1 MTASRCP
8 GELCAGSPQASSLPL
23 GGTGRRPKGAPLNA
37 EPRLARVA
45 AAIADPTRARVLARL
60 LDGRLHTAG
69 ELATHAGV
77 SAATMSAHLKLLVD
91 EGLAKVRPQGRHRY
105 FGLADGDVA
114 HALEALLRVADGRD
128 AGPAADLKRWQKPA
142 MRGLRH
148 ARSCYGH
155 LAGELGVQW
164 REALLAK
171 GWVVA
176 GPDGRYDIAPAGRV
190 ALGDL
195 MPDAATS
202 GTRQLY
208 DCVDWSE
215 RRDHFAGPLAV
226 AWLEALLMKGWLQR
240 LPDSRALRVTPPGLL
255 ALAPWL
261 SW

>member
-1 MTASRCP
+1 VRA
-8 GELCAGSPQASSLPL
+8 
-23 GGTGRRPKGAPLNA
+23 A

-77 SAATMSAHLKLLVD
+77 TAATMSAHLKLLVD
-91 EGLAKVRPQGRHRY
+91 EGLARVRPQGRHRY

-128 AGPAADLKRWQKPA
+128 AEPAADLRRWQKPG

-176 GPDGRYDIAPAGRV
+176 APDGRYELSAAGQEALAELMPEDGTPTGRV
-190 ALGDL
+190 
-195 MPDAATS
+195 
-202 GTRQLY
+202 LY

-226 AWLEALLMKGWLQR
+226 AWLEAMVDKGWLKRVADTRELR
-240 LPDSRALRVTPPGLL
+240 LMPPGRPALL
-255 ALAPWL
+255 EGLMDGLPR
-261 SW
+261 

>member
-1 MTASRCP
+1 MT
-8 GELCAGSPQASSLPL
+8 Q
-23 GGTGRRPKGAPLNA
+23 A

-69 ELATHAGV
+69 ELAAHAGV
-77 SAATMSAHLKLLVD
+77 TAATMSAHLKLLVD
-91 EGLAKVRPQGRHRY
+91 EGLARVRPQGRHRY

-128 AGPAADLKRWQKPA
+128 AGPAADLKRWQKPE

-155 LAGELGVQW
+155 LAGELGLQW
-164 REALLAK
+164 RETLLAR
-171 GWVVA
+171 GWVKA
-176 GPDGRYDIAPAGRV
+176 APDGRYELSDAGRETLA
-190 ALGDL
+190 ALTPEGFVEK
-195 MPDAATS
+195 
-202 GTRQLY
+202 GRVLY

-226 AWLEALLMKGWLQR
+226 AWLDAMVDKGWVR
-240 LPDSRALRVTPPGLL
+240 RVADSRALKLTPPGKRALL
-255 ALAPWL
+255 EGLLDA
-261 SW
+261 

>member
-1 MTASRCP
+1 MS
-8 GELCAGSPQASSLPL
+8 
-23 GGTGRRPKGAPLNA
+23 A

-69 ELATHAGV
+69 ELAAHAGV

-91 EGLAKVRPQGRHRY
+91 EGLARMRPQGRHRY

-114 HALEALLRVADGRD
+114 HALEALLRVADSRD
-128 AGPAADLKRWQKPA
+128 AGEPAVDLRRWQRPE

-164 REALLAK
+164 REALLAR
-171 GWVVA
+171 GWVSASPQGRYEVSEAGREALAELTPEGVA
-176 GPDGRYDIAPAGRV
+176 GKGRA
-190 ALGDL
+190 
-195 MPDAATS
+195 
-202 GTRQLY
+202 LY

-226 AWLEALLMKGWLQR
+226 AWLEAMIQRGWMQR
-240 LPDSRALRVTPPGLL
+240 VPGSRELRLTPPGRV
-255 ALAPWL
+255 AL
-261 SW
+261 SSRFKV

>member
-1 MTASRCP
+1 MS
-8 GELCAGSPQASSLPL
+8 
-23 GGTGRRPKGAPLNA
+23 A

-45 AAIADPTRARVLARL
+45 AAIADPTRARTLARL

-69 ELATHAGV
+69 ELAAHAGV
-77 SAATMSAHLKLLVD
+77 GAATMSAHLKLLVD
-91 EGLAKVRPQGRHRY
+91 EGLARVRPQGRHRY

-128 AGPAADLKRWQKPA
+128 AGPAADLKRWQKPE

-155 LAGELGVQW
+155 LAGELGVRW

-171 GWVVA
+171 GWVTA
-176 GPDGRYDIAPAGRV
+176 APDGRYDLSATGRD
-190 ALGDL
+190 AL
-195 MPDAATS
+195 AALTPE
-202 GTRQLY
+202 GFATTGRPLY

-226 AWLEALLMKGWLQR
+226 AWLEAMVAQGWLRRQG
-240 LPDSRALRVTPPGLL
+240 DSRELQLTPVGRVCLLDGL
-255 ALAPWL
+255 AA
-261 SW
+261 

>member
-1 MTASRCP
+1 MSA
-8 GELCAGSPQASSLPL
+8 Q
-23 GGTGRRPKGAPLNA
+23 
-37 EPRLARVA
+37 PRLARVA

-69 ELATHAGV
+69 ELAAHAGV
-77 SAATMSAHLKLLVD
+77 TAPTMSAHLKLLVD
-91 EGLAKVRPQGRHRY
+91 EGLARVRQQGRHRY

-114 HALEALLRVADGRD
+114 HALEALLRVADGR
-128 AGPAADLKRWQKPA
+128 AAEPAADVRRWQRPE

-171 GWVVA
+171 GWA
-176 GPDGRYDIAPAGRV
+176 RAAPDGRYEVSEAGRE
-190 ALGDL
+190 ALSELAPQG
-195 MPDAATS
+195 MAPT
-202 GTRQLY
+202 GRVLY

-226 AWLEALLMKGWLQR
+226 AWLEAMIDKGWLERVRDTRELR
-240 LPDSRALRVTPPGLL
+240 LTRPGRPALVDGLMACPAASSSR
-255 ALAPWL
+255 
-261 SW
+261 

>member
-1 MTASRCP
+1 MS
-8 GELCAGSPQASSLPL
+8 
-23 GGTGRRPKGAPLNA
+23 A

-45 AAIADPTRARVLARL
+45 AAIADPTRARTLARL

-77 SAATMSAHLKLLVD
+77 GAATMSAHLKLLVD
-91 EGLAKVRPQGRHRY
+91 EGLARVRPQGRHRY

-128 AGPAADLKRWQKPA
+128 AGPAADLKRWQQPE

-155 LAGELGVQW
+155 LAGELGVKW

-171 GWVVA
+171 GWVEA
-176 GPDGRYDIAPAGRV
+176 APDGRYEVSDAGREALGELTPAGFASTGRV
-190 ALGDL
+190 
-195 MPDAATS
+195 
-202 GTRQLY
+202 LY

-226 AWLEALLMKGWLQR
+226 AWLEAMVGRGWLRRVEGSRELR
-240 LPDSRALRVTPPGLL
+240 LTPPGRR
-255 ALAPWL
+255 ALVEGRL
-261 SW
+261 T

>member
-1 MTASRCP
+1 MS
-8 GELCAGSPQASSLPL
+8 G
-23 GGTGRRPKGAPLNA
+23 

-45 AAIADPTRARVLARL
+45 AAIADPTRARTLARL

-77 SAATMSAHLKLLVD
+77 GAATMSAHLKLLVD
-91 EGLAKVRPQGRHRY
+91 EGLARVRPQGRHRY

-128 AGPAADLKRWQKPA
+128 AGPAADVKRWQKPQ

-171 GWVVA
+171 GWVTA
-176 GPDGRYDIAPAGRV
+176 APDGRYEPSDAGREALAALSPEGV
-190 ALGDL
+190 ALTG
-195 MPDAATS
+195 
-202 GTRQLY
+202 RVLY

-226 AWLEALLMKGWLQR
+226 AWLEAMVARGWLQR
-240 LPDSRALRVTPPGLL
+240 VAETRELAVTPVGRL
-255 ALAPWL
+255 ALVDAL
-261 SW
+261 LR

>member
-1 MTASRCP
+1 MNTR
-8 GELCAGSPQASSLPL
+8 
-23 GGTGRRPKGAPLNA
+23 A

-77 SAATMSAHLKLLVD
+77 TAATMSAHLKLLVD
-91 EGLAKVRPQGRHRY
+91 EGLARVRPQGRHRY

-128 AGPAADLKRWQKPA
+128 AEPAADLRRWQKPE

-164 REALLAK
+164 RETLLGR
-171 GWVVA
+171 GWVQA
-176 GPDGRYDIAPAGRV
+176 APDGRYEVSDAGRE
-190 ALGDL
+190 ALAEL
-195 MPDAATS
+195 MPEGFAAT
-202 GTRQLY
+202 GRVLY

-226 AWLEALLMKGWLQR
+226 AWLEAMVEKGWLRR
-240 LPDSRALRVTPPGLL
+240 LVESRELRPTPRGQAIIGDLL
-255 ALAPWL
+255 RR
-261 SW
+261 

>member
-1 MTASRCP
+1 MS
-8 GELCAGSPQASSLPL
+8 
-23 GGTGRRPKGAPLNA
+23 A
-37 EPRLARVA
+37 EPRLARIA

-77 SAATMSAHLKLLVD
+77 TAPTMSAHLKLLVD
-91 EGLAKVRPQGRHRY
+91 EGLARVRPQGRHRY

-128 AGPAADLKRWQKPA
+128 AAGPAADLQRWQRPA

-171 GWVVA
+171 GWVSA
-176 GPDGRYDIAPAGRV
+176 TPDGRYDLSEAGRE
-190 ALGDL
+190 ALAGL
-195 MPDAATS
+195 MPEGFAAK
-202 GTRQLY
+202 GRALY

-226 AWLEALLMKGWLQR
+226 AWLEGMIEKGWLKR
-240 LPDSRALRVTPPGLL
+240 VGESRELQLTPTGRVSLVDGL
-255 ALAPWL
+255 AA
-261 SW
+261 

>member
-1 MTASRCP
+1 M
-8 GELCAGSPQASSLPL
+8 
-23 GGTGRRPKGAPLNA
+23 NA

-69 ELATHAGV
+69 ELAAHAGV

-91 EGLAKVRPQGRHRY
+91 EGLARVRPQGRHRY

-128 AGPAADLKRWQKPA
+128 AEPAADLRRWQKPE

-155 LAGELGVQW
+155 LAGDLGVQW
-164 REALLAK
+164 RESLLAK
-171 GWVVA
+171 GWVTA
-176 GPDGRYDIAPAGRV
+176 APDGRYELSAAGRE
-190 ALGDL
+190 ALAELTPQGFT
-195 MPDAATS
+195 AT
-202 GTRQLY
+202 GRLLY

-226 AWLEALLMKGWLQR
+226 VWLEAMLANGWLR
-240 LPDSRALRVTPPGLL
+240 RVGESRELKLMPPGRAMLEG
-255 ALAPWL
+255 
-261 SW
+261 

>member
-1 MTASRCP
+1 MTS
-8 GELCAGSPQASSLPL
+8 
-23 GGTGRRPKGAPLNA
+23 A
-37 EPRLARVA
+37 EPRLARIA

-77 SAATMSAHLKLLVD
+77 TAPTMSAHLKLLVD
-91 EGLAKVRPQGRHRY
+91 EGLARVRPQGRHRY

-128 AGPAADLKRWQKPA
+128 AQGPAADVQRWQRPG
-142 MRGLRH
+142 MRELRH

-164 REALLAK
+164 RDTLLAR
-171 GWVVA
+171 GWVRPGEA
-176 GPDGRYDIAPAGRV
+176 GGYALTASGAAALAELLPELADFNLGTTGR
-190 ALGDL
+190 L
-195 MPDAATS
+195 
-202 GTRQLY
+202 LY

-226 AWLEALLMKGWLQR
+226 AWLEAMLAHGWLR
-240 LPDSRALRVTPPGLL
+240 RAEGSRALRLLPPGQG
-255 ALAPWL
+255 ALSGRAT
-261 SW
+261 

>member
-1 MTASRCP
+1 MS
-8 GELCAGSPQASSLPL
+8 
-23 GGTGRRPKGAPLNA
+23 A

-45 AAIADPTRARVLARL
+45 TAIADPTRARVLARL

-77 SAATMSAHLKLLVD
+77 GAATMSAHLKLLVD
-91 EGLAKVRPQGRHRY
+91 EGLARVRPQGRHRY

-128 AGPAADLKRWQKPA
+128 AEPAADLRRWQKPQ

-155 LAGELGVQW
+155 LAGELGVKW
-164 REALLAK
+164 RETLLAK
-171 GWVVA
+171 GWVKA
-176 GPDGRYDIAPAGRV
+176 APDGRYELSDAGRV
-190 ALGDL
+190 ALAEL
-195 MPDAATS
+195 MPENFAAT
-202 GTRQLY
+202 GRVLY

-226 AWLEALLMKGWLQR
+226 AFLEGMVLRGWVRRMPESRELLL
-240 LPDSRALRVTPPGLL
+240 TPPGRL
-255 ALAPWL
+255 ALL
-261 SW
+261 ERLMS